1 MADSQDSVTPTAGS
15 NQFDTRVLNLYAG
28 IGGNRKLWENVEV
41 TAVENEQYIADAYK
55 QLFPDDTVIVA
66 DAHQY
71 LLDHHTEFDFI
82 WSSPPCP
89 THSKFNTT
97 LYAQGYIRY
106 PDMTLYQEILF
117 LKHFYKGQWV
127 VENVES
133 YYSPLILPQRVAR
146 HYFWSNFHISKY
158 NGRTTKIEYTEP
170 EELAAMLNIDAS
182 LIGDRLLRRKVLR
195 NSVQPELGLH
205 VLNAAQGTH
214 GHSEG
219 IELVALDLELL

>member
-1 MADSQDSVTPTAGS
+1 M
-15 NQFDTRVLNLYAG
+15 RILNLYAG
-28 IGGNRKLWENVEV
+28 IGGNRKLWGDEHEV

-55 QLFPDDTVIVA
+55 QLYPNDTVVVA

-71 LLDHHTEFDFI
+71 LLDHHKEFDFI

-97 LYAQGYIRY
+97 LYTQGYIRY

-117 LKHFYKGQWV
+117 LKHFYKGRWV

-133 YYSPLILPQRVAR
+133 YYEPLIKPQATGR
-146 HYFWSNFHISKY
+146 HYFWANFHIPKY
-158 NGRTTKIEYTEP
+158 NGRRTKIEYVEP
-170 EELAAMLNIDAS
+170 EELATGLGIDVS
-182 LIGDRLLRRKVLR
+182 FMKDRLQRRKVLR

-205 VLNAAQGTH
+205 VFNAAKGTH
-214 GHSEG
+214 YHTEG
-219 IELVALDLELL
+219 IELVAMDLFSELSLTNPPTPPPNREGE

>member
-1 MADSQDSVTPTAGS
+1 MKI
-15 NQFDTRVLNLYAG
+15 LNLYAG

-55 QLFPDDTVIVA
+55 QLFPEDTVIVG

-71 LLDHHTEFDFI
+71 LLDHHKDFDFI

-106 PDMTLYQEILF
+106 PDMALYQEILF
-117 LKHFYKGQWV
+117 LKHFYKGSWV

-133 YYSPLILPQRVAR
+133 YYSPLILPQRVGR
-146 HYFWSNFHISKY
+146 HYFWSNTHIPKY
-158 NGRTTKIEYTEP
+158 SRKGTKIEYTEP
-170 EELAAMLNIDAS
+170 EELAAGLGIDVS
-182 LIGDRLLRRKVLR
+182 FMKNRLERRKVLR
-195 NSVQPELGLH
+195 NAVQPELGLH
-205 VLNAAQGTH
+205 VFNAVGLQKSITAPGENLT
-214 GHSEG
+214 
-219 IELVALDLELL
+219 LALASPKRPLKKGKKIL